1 MNAFLISLPV
11 FLLVALG
18 FFLRRSAFFSDE
30 FIQGA
35 NAFVYR
41 VSLPALIV
49 RSMADGLPELRETK
63 WVILVFA
70 TATIIVQLLAWMYSR
85 FAGHDGAR
93 SATFIQAAYRGN
105 LAFIGLPVLASAS
118 ASADARGIEEF
129 LATAVLVFAPVML
142 LYNACAVLLFYLL
155 PGRTR
160 GYLSAL
166 RGIASNPLILAAV
179 AGFLVGWLFAPI
191 PAFAG
196 RTLDLLAGPAAPLAL
211 LSIGAA
217 VADALGNLR
226 IGDSLAA
233 SIFKIAITPL
243 VAYLLA
249 RAAGLNEAGLRILMV
264 FAACPTAAA
273 SFVFA
278 REMGGDT
285 VLASNAVVLSTLLS
299 PIALTVVLA
308 LFF

>member
-18 FFLRRSAFFSDE
+18 FVLKRCAFFSDA
-30 FIQGA
+30 FVGGA

-41 VSLPALIV
+41 VSLPALIIH
-49 RSMADGLPELRETK
+49 SMAGGLPELRESK
-63 WVILVFA
+63 WIVLVFSA
-70 TATIIVQLLAWMYSR
+70 ATIVVQLLAWIYSR
-85 FAGHDGAR
+85 WAGHDGAQ
-93 SATFIQAAYRGN
+93 SATFIQASYRGN
-105 LAFIGLPVLASAS
+105 LAFIGLPVLASAR
-118 ASADARGIEEF
+118 AGTDGVEAF

-155 PGRTR
+155 PGKTS
-160 GYLSAL
+160 GCLSAL
-166 RGIASNPLILAAV
+166 RSIASNPLILAAV

-191 PAFAG
+191 PAFAD
-196 RTLDLLAGPAAPLAL
+196 RTLELLAAPAAPLAL
-211 LSIGAA
+211 LCIGAA

-233 SIFKIAITPL
+233 SLFKIAITPV

-249 RAAGLNEAGLRILMV
+249 WAVGLDESALRILMV
-264 FAACPTAAA
+264 FAACPSAAA

-285 VLASNAVVLSTLLS
+285 ALASNAVVLSTLLS
-299 PIALTVVLA
+299 PVALTVVLA